1 MLEIPL
7 DQIAEPESHELR
19 SKKAGEVVYKD
30 VKNISDHQK
39 RKVDEAFK
47 ELLSSN
53 QPKKP
58 KTKSQSLSAMM
69 NQLNSKTKGKAKA
82 KVISSISTTN
92 KDEDKLEKAKEIAS
106 KITQELN
113 KPKVEKEVRFAGRTI
128 KITTN
133 EKVSDNNSN
142 SNSNS
147 SSSKKKPDDLDLL
160 INQLKAPKSISTL
173 DKTAND
179 WEQYKDKKGIRDEVE
194 KAAKNGY
201 LEKKDFLLRVDY
213 RQFEKERDQRE
224 QERIKRELAAAKK

>member
-1 MLEIPL
+1 MEYKNVDEIT
-7 DQIAEPESHELR
+7 
-19 SKKAGEVVYKD
+19 
-30 VKNISDHQK
+30 DHQK

-69 NQLNSKTKGKAKA
+69 NQLNSKSKSKTKT
-82 KVISSISTTN
+82 KVIATILTT
-92 KDEDKLEKAKEIAS
+92 KDDEETLKKAKEAAA
-106 KITQELN
+106 KVAQQLN

-128 KITTN
+128 KISTN
-133 EKVSDNNSN
+133 EKVPEESN
-142 SNSNS
+142 TY
-147 SSSKKKPDDLDLL
+147 KKKPDDLDLL
-160 INQLKAPKSISTL
+160 LNQLKAPKNISTL
-173 DKTAND
+173 DKTAHD

-224 QERIKRELAAAKK
+224 QERIKRELNATKK